1 MEQLRYDGQVAI
13 VTGVGRGLGRSY
25 ARILAARGAKVIV
38 NDLGGST
45 TGGGKSS
52 DLAEAVVGDI
62 MALGGEAIA
71 DAGDVTD
78 PSTAQRLVALALDR
92 WGRVDIVIN
101 NAGSIAP
108 DVTQSFAEMEL
119 AQFDHQMQIHAYAP
133 FHLVHAAWP
142 AMLRQQYGRI
152 VCTLSDSMFGM
163 GGGAGIG
170 YPVAKMAI
178 MGFVRA
184 LAMEGAP
191 HGITCNA
198 ISPAAFTRLVA
209 MHLPDSDIRD
219 WMEKA
224 ATPERVASVVAWLVH
239 RDATCTGQ
247 SIAASSGRFAKIVT
261 GFSKGYAGGD
271 LTIEEVRDHFDE
283 AIATDHIDLIEN
295 TGDAIA
301 LYLSALKER
310 RLSELNSPPEWV
322 A

>member
-13 VTGVGRGLGRSY
+13 VTGAGRGLGRSY

-133 FHLVHAAWP
+133 SIS
-142 AMLRQQYGRI
+142 Y
-152 VCTLSDSMFGM
+152 T
-163 GGGAGIG
+163 
-170 YPVAKMAI
+170 
-178 MGFVRA
+178 
-184 LAMEGAP
+184 P
-191 HGITCNA
+191 HGQRCCVN
-198 ISPAAFTRLVA
+198 S
-209 MHLPDSDIRD
+209 
-219 WMEKA
+219 
-224 ATPERVASVVAWLVH
+224 
-239 RDATCTGQ
+239 TG
-247 SIAASSGRFAKIVT
+247 ASSAHCRIRCSGWV
-261 GFSKGYAGGD
+261 
-271 LTIEEVRDHFDE
+271 E
-283 AIATDHIDLIEN
+283 APESAT
-295 TGDAIA
+295 
-301 LYLSALKER
+301 R
-310 RLSELNSPPEWV
+310 WQRWR
-322 A
+322 